1 MPLKVRKP
9 YVIAEEGNHAF
20 IWLGLDE
27 AEAEKGIL
35 TNQYLIIDSGEGILL
50 DPGGRFVFERV
61 YRNVSEYI
69 NPWKVKAAFFTHQD
83 PDVVGSLL
91 LLMDFFPNAVAYI
104 SSLWV
109 RFLPHLGAL
118 AGLKVVE
125 IPDEGT
131 SIRVGNADL
140 RAIPAHFLHSPGNF
154 NLYDPVVKVLFS
166 GDLGAAVFPEGTWYL
181 FVEDFE
187 AHAKLMEPFHRRYLP
202 CRKAL
207 EAWLGRVRQLD
218 IKVIAPQHGAVFTGG
233 NVRRFLKW
241 LEGLK
246 EVGVDTL

>member
-9 YVIAEEGNHAF
+9 YVVAEEGNHAF

-35 TNQYLIIDSGEGILL
+35 TNQYLIIDKEEGMLL
-50 DPGGRFVFERV
+50 DPGGHFVFERV
-61 YRNVSEYI
+61 YRNVSEFI
-69 NPWKVKAAFFTHQD
+69 SPEKVRAAFFTHQD

-91 LLMDFFPNAVAYI
+91 LLTDFFPNATIYV

-118 AGLKVVE
+118 TGLKIVE
-125 IPDEGT
+125 IPDDGMN
-131 SIRVGNADL
+131 IRVGEAEL
-140 RAIPAHFLHSPGNF
+140 KAIPAHFLHSPGNF

-166 GDLGAAVFPEGTWYL
+166 GDLGAAVFPEDTWYL
-181 FVEDFE
+181 FAEDFE
-187 AHAKLMEPFHRRYLP
+187 GHAKLMEPFHRRYLP

-207 EAWLGRVRQLD
+207 EAWLRRVKQLD
-218 IKVIAPQHGAVFTGG
+218 IKVIAPQHGAILTGN

-241 LEGLK
+241 LEGLRG
-246 EVGVDTL
+246 VGADLL